1 MSDEMINEKLEKET
15 QETIDNEDMESTE
28 DEDDIEEIED
38 EETKENSDYERLKD
52 SFQRLQADFT
62 NYKRRQENEKQEIYK
77 YASESLITKL
87 LSVKDNFDRALEDVN
102 EEDPFVEGVKLI
114 RDEFNNILE
123 SEGLE
128 EIESDNEKF
137 DANLHHAVFMEENE
151 DVDSEHIIET
161 FQKGYKLK
169 DKVIRPAMVKV
180 SK

>member
-15 QETIDNEDMESTE
+15 QKTIDNEDMESTE
-28 DEDDIEEIED
+28 VEDDIEEIED